1 MRRFNFKLRSL
12 HRGLGATAAL
22 FVIILALTGIGLNH
36 TTALKLDQRYLTW
49 NWLLAHYGMDKIE
62 ADAIYL
68 AGRETVS
75 QFDRQVFINAKPVAT
90 DESHLVG
97 AIRLDDLM
105 VLAFEDGLTLISPE
119 GELIERMGT
128 ATGIPP
134 LVQNIGLYHGEPVLQ
149 TEVGMWRSDFM
160 LDQWEKISLQGVSW
174 SQAETM
180 SQSLEEELARYF
192 HGEGVT
198 VERFILD
205 VHNGHIIGGFGPWLL
220 DLVSLLMTFLA
231 LTGLWLWGH
240 RKLS

>member
-22 FVIILALTGIGLNH
+22 FVIILAITGIALNH
-36 TTALKLDQRYLTW
+36 TNELKLDQRYLSW
-49 NWLLAHYGMDKIE
+49 DWLLAHYGMDKVE

-68 AGRETVS
+68 AERETIS
-75 QFDRQVFINAKPVAT
+75 QFGNQVFIDAKPVAKS
-90 DESHLVG
+90 DSHLVG

-105 VLAFEDGLTLISPE
+105 VLAFEESLVLINPE
-119 GELIERMGT
+119 GELVERMGAT
-128 ATGIPP
+128 AGVPP
-134 LVQNIGLYHGEPVLQ
+134 LIQNIGVYHGEPVLQ

-160 LDQWEKISLQGVSW
+160 LDQWEKIALEGVSW
-174 SQAETM
+174 SQQDTM
-180 SQSLEEELARYF
+180 SDSLVEELARYF

-198 VERFILD
+198 MERFILD
-205 VHNGHIIGGFGPWLL
+205 IHNGYIAGRYGPWVL
-220 DLVSLLMTFLA
+220 DVVSLLMVFLA